1 MRCPACDEPN
11 PPEAVRCK
19 ECGERLPRKRRPA
32 EDDEGITDAPRRR
45 AAELERPRRR
55 RAVELDEDDE
65 DEDEEYERRRRRR
78 VRRRDEDGDEVV
90 STIIPYK
97 NPKALASYYLGIFS
111 LIPVIGLLLAIVA
124 ITLGILGFR
133 DRNRNP
139 RIKGTAHAIVGV
151 SVGVFSLIA
160 HLGVLIVLIVLVKRS

>member
-1 MRCPACDEPN
+1 M
-11 PPEAVRCK
+11 
-19 ECGERLPRKRRPA
+19 
-32 EDDEGITDAPRRR
+32 
-45 AAELERPRRR
+45 ERPRRR
-55 RAVELDEDDE
+55 RAAEVEDE

-111 LIPVIGLLLAIVA
+111 LIPIIGLLLAIVA
-124 ITLGILGFR
+124 IALGILGFR

-151 SVGVFSLIA
+151 SLGVFSLIA
-160 HLGVLIVLIVLVKRS
+160 HLAVLIALIVLVRRS

>member
-32 EDDEGITDAPRRR
+32 EDDEGIANAPRRR
-45 AAELERPRRR
+45 AAEVERPRRR
-55 RAVELDEDDE
+55 RAAEVEDE

-111 LIPVIGLLLAIVA
+111 LIPIIGLLLAIVA
-124 ITLGILGFR
+124 IALGILGFR

-151 SVGVFSLIA
+151 SLGVFSLIA
-160 HLGVLIVLIVLVKRS
+160 HLAVLIVLIVLVRRS

>member
-19 ECGERLPRKRRPA
+19 ECGERLPRKRRPV

-45 AAELERPRRR
+45 AAEVERPRRR
-55 RAVELDEDDE
+55 RAEEVDEDD
-65 DEDEEYERRRRRR
+65 DDEEYELRRRRRA
-78 VRRRDEDGDEVV
+78 RRRNEDGDEVV
-90 STIIPYK
+90 SSIIPYK

-124 ITLGILGFR
+124 IALGVLGFR

-160 HLGVLIVLIVLVKRS
+160 HLAVLIVLIVLVRRS